1 MGIHVHVL
9 GHSDSLHT
17 GDIDRQEILTAANFS
32 SNCYTDTF
40 YTLKTVVSLIFE
52 LKR

>member
-9 GHSDSLHT
+9 GHSDSLHA